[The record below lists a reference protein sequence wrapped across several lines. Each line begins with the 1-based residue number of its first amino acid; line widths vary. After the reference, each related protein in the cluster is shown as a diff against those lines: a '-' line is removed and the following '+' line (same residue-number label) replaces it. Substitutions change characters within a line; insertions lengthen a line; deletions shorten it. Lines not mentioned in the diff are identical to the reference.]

1 MADAS
6 VLGLAYIL
14 LQEEEEE
21 EILLVKF
28 KKNENPHPLYLS
40 RCQEGFQKNLIQRH
54 LLQDD
59 SMFRKFFRLNRVQ
72 FDYILSC
79 IESGLIRKSCN
90 KVKQPISPAE
100 KLGLTLRVKS
110 YSSSSF
116 KIDGD

>member
-6 VLGLAYIL
+6 VLGLTYLL

-21 EILLVKF
+21 EILLAKL
-28 KKNENPHPLYLS
+28 KKNEKSHQLYLS
-40 RCQEGFQKNLIQRH
+40 RCEEGFQKILINRH

-79 IESGLIRKSCN
+79 IESELKRKSCN

-100 KLGLTLRVKS
+100 KLGLTLR
-110 YSSSSF
+110 
-116 KIDGD
+116 